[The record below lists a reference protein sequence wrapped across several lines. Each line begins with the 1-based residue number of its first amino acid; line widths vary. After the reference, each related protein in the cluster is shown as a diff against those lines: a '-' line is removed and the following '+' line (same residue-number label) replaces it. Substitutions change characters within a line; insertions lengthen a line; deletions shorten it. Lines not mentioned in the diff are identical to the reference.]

1 MSRPG
6 MPSVQR
12 KAKEEPQTSPLFTP
26 DKIPTEITTA
36 IKMLAE
42 KATAGS
48 EMGDIV
54 KKIIQDIVLNSND
67 DSDDRDESF
76 IALQKSLSC
85 QDMKSDFG
93 LIYTGIYS
101 ILKRT
106 IRSKQPVTQFNSDMT
121 ILGLPTEIVESM
133 TRVLIRSRPLLESS
147 ICYTKCKFPSLQKLR
162 WRVDVVISSGSLS
175 RVMRPIMMFQ
185 IILSNGKV
193 TNFEVTIEQ
202 FNQLR
207 YGVAKLLYDM
217 QALERHP
224 IMKIVKEFSLR
235 ETEAINK

>member
-6 MPSVQR
+6 IQR
-12 KAKEEPQTSPLFTP
+12 KAKEEPQTSPLFAP
-26 DKIPTEITTA
+26 GKIPTEITTA
-36 IKMLAE
+36 IKMLGE
-42 KATAGS
+42 KASAGS

-106 IRSKQPVTQFNSDMT
+106 IRSKQPVSQFNSDMT
-121 ILGLPTEIVESM
+121 ILGLPTEIVEAM
-133 TRVLIRSRPLLESS
+133 TRVLLRSRPLLESS

-185 IILSNGKV
+185 IILSSGKV

-207 YGVAKLLYDM
+207 YGIAKLLYDM

>member
-12 KAKEEPQTSPLFTP
+12 KVKDEPQTSLLFSP
-26 DKIPTEITTA
+26 DKLPIEITAA
-36 IKMLAE
+36 IEMLNA
-42 KATAGS
+42 KAKTGADTS
-48 EMGDIV
+48 DIV

-67 DSDDRDESF
+67 DSEDRDESF

-93 LIYTGIYS
+93 LIYTGLYS
-101 ILKRT
+101 ILKRS
-106 IRSKQPVTQFNSDMT
+106 IRSKQPVSQFNSDMT
-121 ILGLPTEIVESM
+121 ILGLPAEVVESM
-133 TRVLIRSRPLLESS
+133 TRVLMRSRPLLESS

-175 RVMRPIMMFQ
+175 RIMRPIMMFQ
-185 IILSNGKV
+185 VILSNGKV